1 MNLNPSLSVLGR
13 KIAFSTFV
21 QYAGKLVQLVLAAMT
36 VKMISGFL
44 NEQQYSVYS
53 LIGEYTLFFSTVAN
67 LGIFGNVVKRMAD
80 TPKDRNLFINALML
94 RVGSA
99 LLFFI
104 FGMVTLV
111 ATKNEFAFLLGSA
124 LFFGSLLFDYVTS
137 VCDGMLQANY
147 MMGRAMIASVI
158 GRVIHTGVVFLLV
171 KGYFLEANYA
181 LLFLAPLIGSAVSM
195 LLTFI
200 FSWKELEGDW
210 HFDKNFMVK
219 IFWLSL
225 PFGIINI
232 FNNLYFRFL
241 PDYFANMHLSP
252 EQFSGFSVSFRMAQV
267 LSLASTFLMFSVLPG
282 LKQYID
288 QKHFEK
294 ARKLL
299 RTIMWMMAG
308 LGILIVV
315 AGSLSQLFLVDLLTD
330 KKYFL
335 PDFPFMFPMML
346 ILAAISYG
354 YDVILLSLFA
364 LDEDKWLL
372 KREAMAVCLAG
383 AFFILSIGMFSPQS
397 KIVCVLL
404 GALLGET
411 FMVVSGYV
419 KLKRTLLQR
428 HADHHTM

>member
-1 MNLNPSLSVLGR
+1 MNLNPSLSLLGR

-21 QYAGKLVQLVLAAMT
+21 QYAGKLLQLLLAMIT
-36 VKMISGFL
+36 VKLISRFL
-44 NEQQYSVYS
+44 SETDYGVYS
-53 LIGEYTLFFSTVAN
+53 AIGEFTLFFSVAAN

-80 TPKDRNLFINALML
+80 APRDRNLFVNALVL

-99 LLFFI
+99 LVFF
-104 FGMVTLV
+104 GVGLGTLIM
-111 ATKNEFAFLLGSA
+111 TGGGTAFLLGSA

-147 MMGRAMIASVI
+147 MMGRAMIASI
-158 GRVIHTGVVFLLV
+158 AGRVVHTGVVFVLV
-171 KGYFLEANYA
+171 NGYLFSANYA
-181 LLFLAPLIGSAVSM
+181 LMFLAPLIGSLVTM
-195 LLTFI
+195 ILTFI
-200 FSWKELEGDW
+200 FSWKVLEGDFK
-210 HFDKNFMVK
+210 FDKDLMVK

-241 PDYFANMHLSP
+241 PDYFAQMHLTK
-252 EQFSGFSVSFRMAQV
+252 EQFAGFSVSFRMAQV

-299 RTIMWMMAG
+299 RFIMLLMLALG
-308 LGILIVV
+308 LLVVV
-315 AGSLSQLFLVDLLTD
+315 AGSLSELFLVDLLTD

-364 LDEDKWLL
+364 LDEDRWLL
-372 KREAMAVCLAG
+372 KRETMAVILSG
-383 AFFILSIGMFSPQS
+383 VFFIFSLGMFSAQS
-397 KIVCVLL
+397 KMVCVLL
-404 GALLGET
+404 GGLMGET
-411 FMVVSGYV
+411 FMVVSGYL
-419 KLKRTLLQR
+419 KLKRTLLAK
-428 HADHHTM
+428 HIEHHSA

>member
-1 MNLNPSLSVLGR
+1 MNLNPTLSVLGR
-13 KIAFSTFV
+13 KIAFSTFI
-21 QYAGKLVQLVLAAMT
+21 QYAGKVVQLGLAMIT
-36 VKMISGFL
+36 VKLISRFL
-44 NEQQYSVYS
+44 SETDYGIYAA
-53 LIGEYTLFFSTVAN
+53 IGEFTLFFSVAAN

-80 TPKDRNLFINALML
+80 TPTDKNLFVNALVL
-94 RVGSA
+94 RIGSA
-99 LLFFI
+99 LVFF
-104 FGMVTLV
+104 GVGLVTLV
-111 ATKNEFAFLLGSA
+111 ATGSSSGFLLGSA

-147 MMGRAMIASVI
+147 MMGRAMVASIA
-158 GRVIHTGVVFLLV
+158 GRVVHTGVVFVLV
-171 KGYFLEANYA
+171 NGYLFGADYA
-181 LLFLAPLIGSAVSM
+181 LMFLAPLIGSVVTM
-195 LLTFI
+195 ILTFI
-200 FSWKELEGDW
+200 FSWGVLEGR
-210 HFDKNFMVK
+210 FSLDKKLMVQ

-241 PDYFANMHLSP
+241 PDYFAQMHLSK
-252 EQFSGFSVSFRMAQV
+252 EQFAGFSVSFRMAQV

-299 RTIMWMMAG
+299 RFILLLMAALG
-308 LGILIVV
+308 LLIVV

-372 KREAMAVCLAG
+372 KREVMAVGLAG
-383 AFFILSIGMFSPQS
+383 VFFILSMGMFSAQS
-397 KIVCVLL
+397 KMVCVLL
-404 GALLGET
+404 GALVGET
-411 FMVVSGYV
+411 FMVVSGYL
-419 KLKRTLLQR
+419 KLKRTLLAK
-428 HADHHTM
+428 HVEHHSK